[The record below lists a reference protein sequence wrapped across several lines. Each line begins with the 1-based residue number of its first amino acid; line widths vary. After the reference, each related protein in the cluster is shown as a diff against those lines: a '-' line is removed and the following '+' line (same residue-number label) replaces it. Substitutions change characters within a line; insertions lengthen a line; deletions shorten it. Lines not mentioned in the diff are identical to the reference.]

1 MVLMNCSKKLV
12 SVLET
17 MAGLPVVIQL
27 AYENASAAGRMA
39 IWPYKSKI
47 YIYIHIYIVIDRYR
61 HKYILIFVQN

>member
-47 YIYIHIYIVIDRYR
+47 SIYIHIYIVIDRYR